1 MRSAILLS
9 GVNRPWMSLII
20 GVILMVTFATGFT
33 KLSKDTRAD
42 AFLSQDNPVLVYK
55 DKVKEIFGLS
65 DPIVIAIQDHSAAGI
80 FNIRTLQMVADITDA
95 VNLIDNVNQDRTISL
110 AIDKSITG
118 TVDGMDVKPFLE
130 LLEEGTPKDIA
141 YAVQDFPVYEGIL
154 VSRDR
159 KMTLIIL
166 ELFDDDLAELTY
178 QKVMEITSQYDTPHF
193 VNIYVAGEG
202 AVLGFLSHY
211 IDEDASRLNPLAL
224 IIITLMLII
233 AFRSFLPALLG
244 NFVIIAAV
252 SITVG
257 TMSHLDIPFYVITNA
272 MPVILIGIAIA
283 DSIHIFSFYYECRAK
298 FPDKSAKEATR
309 NAVVAMWKPVT
320 LTTITTMA
328 GFLGLYASAYMPPFE
343 YFGLFTALGVF
354 IAWYYSI
361 FVLPALMVIVKP
373 KASRTWV
380 ELKRTKRN
388 DFFARLMV
396 RFGGVVL
403 FRPVVTVAIFAAL
416 TVIGLK
422 LSSDLVVNENRIN
435 SFHKDEPLYIADHEI
450 NKHMDGTNTID
461 VVVETPNVEG
471 IFEYD
476 VLLEMQAFQDFA
488 ETLAHVNGS
497 VSVVD
502 YLKQMNKALNEGEE
516 AFYRIPEGKNTVAQ
530 FFLIYS
536 ASSDATDFEN
546 LIDYDYRR
554 ANIRLNLDT
563 SEYVAIKPIVE
574 ELEVYIAEHF
584 KTVDVSVN
592 LSGRVTVNYHWIK
605 DLGASHFLS
614 VAIALSCVLLVSSL
628 LFRSLSAGLI
638 AVLPVACSILL
649 VYAAM
654 VMLDVD
660 LGIGTS
666 MFASV
671 AIGLGVDFS
680 IHTIDRLKE
689 VLRSHR
695 IGKPALL
702 AYLYPSTG
710 RALLFNYLAIAFGFG
725 VLVSSNVVPLNNF
738 GTIVVLAVTTSF
750 IASMALIPALVM
762 LIKPRFFFADT
773 PESHAVQATTQRKLA
788 NVVVI
793 GATLGLLSVI
803 PHDAAAQTK
812 DSAQIKETS
821 KNSGEFDALEVM
833 HKVNEVFEGES
844 RTTTITMTLRS
855 KNGDERTREV
865 KSYRRVFEDERKTF
879 LVYQKPANVDGTSFL
894 TYDYFDGGKTDDQ
907 WLYLPALRKVKRI
920 SVSDRGDFFLGT
932 DFTYEDIKKS
942 GKVEITDF
950 HFASEGIETIKVGE
964 REIEAYKVRATPKSP
979 QLVKELAY
987 GDSFLWVNP
996 ENWIVVKGYF
1006 EDAKGRPIRTYY
1018 ATEVIKVEDIW
1029 TLHVIEAFNHKTG
1042 HYSKFEFSDIDYLTP
1057 IDGKRFK
1064 KRAMKR
1070 S

>member
-9 GVNRPWMSLII
+9 GVNRPWMSVII
-20 GVILMVTFATGFT
+20 GIVLMVVFATGFT

-42 AFLSQDNPVLVYK
+42 AFLSHDNPVLVYK
-55 DKVKEIFGLS
+55 DKVKQIFGLS

-80 FNIRTLQMVADITDA
+80 FNVRTLQMVSDITES
-95 VNLIDNVNQDRTISL
+95 VNQIDNVNQDRTISL
-110 AIDKSITG
+110 AMDKNISG
-118 TVDGMDVKPFLE
+118 TTDGMEVETFLD
-130 LLEEGTPKDIA
+130 LLEGGTPKDIA
-141 YAVQDFPVYEGIL
+141 QAIQDFPVYEGIL

-166 ELFDDDLAELTY
+166 ELVDDDAAELTY
-178 QKVMEITSQYDTPHF
+178 QKVMDITSQYETPHF

-202 AVLGFLSHY
+202 AVLGYLSHY
-211 IDEDASRLNPLAL
+211 IDEDASRLNPIAL

-233 AFRSFLPALLG
+233 AFRSVIPAILG

-252 SITVG
+252 FITVG
-257 TMSHLDIPFYVITNA
+257 AMSHLNIPFYVITNA

-298 FPDKSAKEATR
+298 FPDKSAAEATR
-309 NAVVAMWKPVT
+309 NAVTAMWKPVT

-328 GFLGLYASAYMPPFE
+328 GFLGLFASAYMPPFE
-343 YFGLFTALGVF
+343 YFGIFTALGVF
-354 IAWYYSI
+354 VAWYYSI
-361 FVLPALMVIVKP
+361 FVLPALIVLVKP
-373 KASRTWV
+373 KASSTWI
-380 ELKRTKRN
+380 ELKRAKRN
-388 DFFARLMV
+388 DFFARVMV
-396 RFGGVVL
+396 RFGALVL
-403 FRPVVTVAIFAAL
+403 YRPIVTVAIFAAFA
-416 TVIGLK
+416 VIGLK
-422 LSSDLVVNENRIN
+422 FSSDLVVNENRIN
-435 SFHKDEPLYIADHEI
+435 SFRTDEPLHIADQQI

-461 VVVETPNVEG
+461 VVVETPEIEG

-476 VLLEMQAFQDFA
+476 VLMQMQAFQEHA

-502 YLKQMNKALNEGEE
+502 YLKQMNKALNEGEG
-516 AFYRIPEGKNTVAQ
+516 AFYRIPEGKNTIAQ

-536 ASSDATDFEN
+536 ASSDPTDFEN

-563 SEYVAIKPIVE
+563 SEYVAIKPVIE
-574 ELEVYIAEHF
+574 ELQRYITENF
-584 KTVDVSVN
+584 QSVDVSVN

-605 DLGASHFLS
+605 DLGKSHFMS
-614 VAIALSCVLLVSSL
+614 VAIALSCVLMVSSV
-628 LFRSLSAGLI
+628 LFRSLTAGVI

-654 VMLDVD
+654 VMLKVD

-671 AIGLGVDFS
+671 AIGLGVDFA
-680 IHTIDRLKE
+680 IHTIDRIKE

-695 IGKPALL
+695 IGKTALL

-725 VLVSSNVVPLNNF
+725 VLVTSNVVPLNNF

-762 LIKPRFFFADT
+762 LIKPKFFFASS
-773 PESHAVQATTQRKLA
+773 PESPTMQTTGQRKLM
-788 NVVVI
+788 NSLVI
-793 GATLGLLSVI
+793 SVTAGFLI
-803 PHDAAAQTK
+803 FTPHYAEAQQERITEQ
-812 DSAQIKETS
+812 AQ
-821 KNSGEFDALEVM
+821 FDALQVM
-833 HKVNEVFEGES
+833 NNVNDVFEGEN

-855 KNGDERTREV
+855 KSGYERTRQV
-865 KSYRRVFEDERKTF
+865 KSYRRVFEAQRKTF
-879 LVYQKPANVDGTSFL
+879 LVYNKPANVDGTSFL
-894 TYDYFDGGKTDDQ
+894 TYDYFDGEKTDDQ

-950 HFASEGIETIKVGE
+950 EFSAYGIETIKVGE
-964 REIEAYKVRATPKSP
+964 QEIKAYKVRATPKSP
-979 QLVKELAY
+979 QLVKELSY

-996 ENWIVVKGYF
+996 DNWVVIKGFF
-1006 EDAKGRPIRTYY
+1006 EDEKGRPIRTYY
-1018 ATEVIKVEDIW
+1018 ATDVRQVSGIW

-1042 HYSKFEFSDIDYLTP
+1042 HYSKFEFSDIDYVTP
-1057 IDGKRFK
+1057 IQEKRFK
-1064 KRAMKR
+1064 KRSMKR